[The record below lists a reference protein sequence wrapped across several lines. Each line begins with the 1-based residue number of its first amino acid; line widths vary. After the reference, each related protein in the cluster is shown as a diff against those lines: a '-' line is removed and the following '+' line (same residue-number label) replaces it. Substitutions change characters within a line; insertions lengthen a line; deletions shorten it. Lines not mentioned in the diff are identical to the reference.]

1 MTQSRFSEAGVPS
14 FDDAPGVILI
24 SGDVDFFVE
33 EAAGKAV
40 EKLSRGDGEVLRFE
54 DDAPAEAVSDS
65 LLNRSLFS
73 PRRVVQ
79 FDVTRILGSESPA
92 ALLDQAVE
100 AWEKGGSAGRREAF
114 RRMRAALTALDLP
127 QGLTPEEA
135 AKEAARKA
143 RRKPLEEQ
151 LAAILREL
159 PEEKGGGPGV
169 LKEAIRLLLQRGN
182 DGTVA
187 LLTAVNP
194 PSGVDLMREIAEKGL
209 VLEASVGDDAAGAL
223 SRLARALAKEREVTL
238 DADAVGRLIFQ
249 TDSEP
254 QLFAAELGKL
264 LDWAGPGGRVRAADV
279 RENVS
284 DESSED
290 VYEFLDAIGRRDAAD
305 ALGRLDRIFSGRPVR
320 SGTREEEPDA
330 DFWPFKFLSMLT
342 DEVRRML
349 YIRARMEEMGSG
361 PDASMSFQTFKARVA
376 PRLEEPVA
384 PFGRSPFANR
394 SGQISP
400 FLWYKVAGR
409 AARFSTGELA
419 RALGRAANVDVAMK
433 TSVEPVD
440 VLSGYVAEL
449 IAGV

>member
-1 MTQSRFSEAGVPS
+1 MTQSRLSEAGIPQ
-14 FDDAPGVILI
+14 FDRAPAVILI
-24 SGDVDFFVE
+24 AGDVDFFVD
-33 EAAGKAV
+33 EAAGKAAG
-40 EKLSRGDGEVLRFE
+40 KLSEGESELLRFE
-54 DDAPAEAVSDS
+54 DDAPAEAISDA

-73 PRRVVQ
+73 PRRVVH
-79 FDVTRILGSESPA
+79 FDVTRILGSETPA
-92 ALLDQAVE
+92 SLLDLAVE
-100 AWEKGGSAGRREAF
+100 GWEKGGSAGRREAF

-127 QGLTPEEA
+127 PGLAPEEA

-143 RRKPLEEQ
+143 RRKPLEEA

-194 PSGVDLMREIAEKGL
+194 PAGVDLMREIAEKGL
-209 VLEASVGDDAAGAL
+209 VVEASVGEDAAGAL
-223 SRLARALAKEREVTL
+223 ARLARALAREREVTL
-238 DADAVGRLIFQ
+238 DGDAVARLIFQ
-249 TDSEP
+249 TDSSP

-320 SGTREEEPDA
+320 SGNRDEEPDA
-330 DFWPFKFLSMLT
+330 DFWPFKFLSIVT

-349 YIRARMEEMGSG
+349 YIRARMEELGG
-361 PDASMSFQTFKARVA
+361 PPDASMSFQTFKARVV

-384 PFGRSPFANR
+384 PFKKSPFANR
-394 SGQISP
+394 GGQISP

-409 AARFSTGELA
+409 AARFSTPELA

-433 TSVEPVD
+433 TSVAPLD
-440 VLSGYVAEL
+440 ALSGFVAEL

>member
-1 MTQSRFSEAGVPS
+1 SEAGVPS

-33 EAAGKAV
+33 EAACKAV

-223 SRLARALAKEREVTL
+223 SRL
-238 DADAVGRLIFQ
+238 
-249 TDSEP
+249 
-254 QLFAAELGKL
+254 
-264 LDWAGPGGRVRAADV
+264 
-279 RENVS
+279 
-284 DESSED
+284 
-290 VYEFLDAIGRRDAAD
+290 
-305 ALGRLDRIFSGRPVR
+305 
-320 SGTREEEPDA
+320 
-330 DFWPFKFLSMLT
+330 
-342 DEVRRML
+342 
-349 YIRARMEEMGSG
+349 
-361 PDASMSFQTFKARVA
+361 
-376 PRLEEPVA
+376 
-384 PFGRSPFANR
+384 
-394 SGQISP
+394 
-400 FLWYKVAGR
+400 
-409 AARFSTGELA
+409 
-419 RALGRAANVDVAMK
+419 
-433 TSVEPVD
+433 
-440 VLSGYVAEL
+440 
-449 IAGV
+449 

>member
-1 MTQSRFSEAGVPS
+1 MPRTPFSESAVPS
-14 FDDAPGVILI
+14 FEQAPSVVLLA
-24 SGDVDFFVE
+24 GDVEFFVA

-40 EKLSRGDGEVLRFE
+40 AKLSEKEAETLRFE
-54 DDAPAEAVSDS
+54 EDAPAEAVSDA

-79 FDVTRILGSESPA
+79 FDVTRLLGTESPGG
-92 ALLDQAVE
+92 LLDLAAE

-114 RRMRAALTALDLP
+114 RRMRAALSALDLP
-127 QGLTPEEA
+127 PGLSPEEA

-143 RRKPLEEQ
+143 RRKPLEEA
-151 LAAILREL
+151 LAAILREM

-169 LKEAIRLLLQRGN
+169 VKEAIRLLLERGN

-194 PSGVDLMREIAEKGL
+194 PSGVDLLAEIAAKGL
-209 VLEASVGDDAAGAL
+209 VLETSVGEDASGAL
-223 SRLARALAKEREVTL
+223 TRLARSLAKEREVTL
-238 DADAVGRLIFQ
+238 DPDAVSRLLFQ
-249 TDSEP
+249 TDSQP

-290 VYEFLDAIGRRDAAD
+290 VYELFDAIGRRDASD
-305 ALGRLDRIFSGRPVR
+305 ALGRLERIFSGRPVR
-320 SGTREEEPDA
+320 SGTREEDADA
-330 DFWPFKFLSMLT
+330 DFWPFKFLGMLS

-349 YIRARMEEMGSG
+349 FVRERMEQTVGA
-361 PDASMSFQTFKARVA
+361 PDGSMSFQTFKARVL
-376 PRLEEPVA
+376 PGLEEPVA
-384 PFGRSPFANR
+384 PFAKSPLQGRHPFA
-394 SGQISP
+394 
-400 FLWYKVAGR
+400 LYKVAGR
-409 AARFSTGELA
+409 AARFSTPELA
-419 RALGRAANVDVAMK
+419 RALGRAANVDVALK
-433 TSVEPVD
+433 TSGEPVD
-440 VLSGYVAEL
+440 VLSIYVAEL